1 MNKLLDVIKGIAFDM
16 IFKDKDKL
24 AKDIAKAIDIPLIG
38 EEREKELALAI
49 IEVVEKAIKK

>member
-16 IFKDKDKL
+16 IFKDKEKL
-24 AKDIAKAIDIPLIG
+24 AKDIADAIDIPMIG
-38 EEREKELALAI
+38 EKREKELALAI